1 MNLISDIETIIKDNI
16 PDAMVL
22 VHNIN
27 NDGEHFEAIVIS
39 ESFNDI
45 GLLKQHQAVMKPLKE
60 AFDSKVHALALKTFS
75 LKKWNDTK
83 QDHAMIEENKGEIQ
97 MISDSELTQK
107 KYKDITDN
115 K

>member
-1 MNLISDIETIIKDNI
+1 MNLINEIENTIQEHI
-16 PDAMVL
+16 PDALIL

-39 ESFNDI
+39 ESFNDL
-45 GLLKQHQAVMKPLKE
+45 GLLKQHQAVMKPLKV

-83 QDHAMIEENKGEIQ
+83 QNHATIN
-97 MISDSELTQK
+97 QK
-107 KYKDITDN
+107 IKEKYE
-115 K
+115 